1 MKKIAIILLISLS
14 LEACKKNS
22 DSPTNSKNTVTY
34 TTNGQTYT
42 ANEGKRVT
50 MYESTFIDAYI
61 YKSANFTSFNLA
73 VEGEKV
79 PVEIGLDIN
88 GPLSGIGTYTDVVSG
103 WVKEKFS
110 GGMGYT
116 IEAASVN
123 ITEASPSKIV
133 GTYQFSLENT
143 SSNKTVT
150 GTFTI
155 NEPAQ

>member
-1 MKKIAIILLISLS
+1 MISALLFWS
-14 LEACKKNS
+14 CKKDN
-22 DSPTNSKNTVTY
+22 DNLSPHSKNTITY

-42 ANEGKRVT
+42 VNEGKRIT
-50 MYESTFIDAYI
+50 MYESTFIDSYV

-79 PVEIGLDIN
+79 PVEIGLMID
-88 GPLSGIGTYTDVVSG
+88 GPLSGIGTYTNVVNG

-116 IEAASVN
+116 IETASVN
-123 ITEASPSKIV
+123 ITEASPTKIV

-143 SSNKTVT
+143 SSTKTAT

-155 NEPAQ
+155 NAPAQ